1 MQQFTRTK
9 IIATLGPASTDVE
22 TISHLIKAGVDV
34 FRLNFSH
41 GNHESHTIAINTIHE
56 VNKKLATNVSIL
68 ADLQGPKI
76 RLGEVE
82 NNGVT
87 IEAGDEITFTTRKTV
102 GNKKWLYVGYP
113 QFAQDVSAQERIL
126 IDDGKIELKVIS
138 TNGMD
143 EVKAEVIYGGVV
155 RSKKGI
161 NLPDTDISTASL
173 TTKDK
178 ADLEFILTQNVNWV
192 ALSFVRFSDEILKLK
207 GMIQYKDHPAKVI
220 AKIEKP
226 EAINNID
233 EIIRVTDAI
242 MVARG
247 DLGVEMPL
255 ETIPIIQKEIVQKCL
270 KASKPV
276 IIATQMMESMMENPS
291 PTRAEITD
299 VANAIYDGADALM
312 LSGETAVGKHPVK
325 VIETFTKVIQS
336 IETQETIFDKYH
348 DPEEGTES
356 FLADSICLNACKI
369 ASQVGATALI
379 AMTKSGY
386 TAFTL
391 SSHRPKAYIYVFT
404 ESEELLNTVSLIWGV
419 RAFHYNKFV
428 STDQTIS
435 DVQTILKRH
444 RLIKQGD
451 IVVNT
456 GSMPL
461 NQRGKT
467 NMVKITKIR

>member
-1 MQQFTRTK
+1 MQPFTRTK
-9 IIATLGPASTDVE
+9 IIATLGPASTEME
-22 TISHLIKAGVDV
+22 TITQLIKAGVDV

-41 GNHESHTIAINTIHE
+41 GNHESHAVAIQTIQEA
-56 VNKKLATNVSIL
+56 NKKLATNVGIL

-82 NNGVT
+82 NNGVK
-87 IEAGDEITFTTRKTV
+87 IETGEEVTFTTRKTV
-102 GNKKWLYVGYP
+102 GNKKWLYVSYP
-113 QFAQDVSAQERIL
+113 QFAQDIASQERIL
-126 IDDGKIELKVIS
+126 IDDGKIELVALS
-138 TNGMD
+138 SNGMD
-143 EVKAEVIYGGVV
+143 EVKAKVIYGGIV

-161 NLPDTDISTASL
+161 NLPDTNISTASL

-178 ADLEFILTQNVNWV
+178 EDLEFILTQPINWI
-192 ALSFVRFSDEILKLK
+192 ALSFVRFADEILKLK

-233 EIIRVTDAI
+233 GIIRVSDAV

-255 ETIPIIQKEIVQKCL
+255 EAIPIIQKQIVEKCI

-336 IETQETIFDKYH
+336 IETQESIYDKYH
-348 DPEEGTES
+348 PPMKDTDS

-369 ASQVGATALI
+369 ASQVGATAII

-419 RAFHYNKFV
+419 RAFNYNKFV

-435 DVQTILKRH
+435 DVHAILKRNG
-444 RLIKQGD
+444 LIKSTD

-467 NMVKITKIR
+467 NMVKLTKIK